1 MPQNSAGNRIYFQ
14 CAFANIFPKNIR
26 MYLKQIKANNKC
38 EKMLKYDNI
47 AAASPNKKAIW
58 IFANCYKGLFANDF
72 VLFES

>member
-1 MPQNSAGNRIYFQ
+1 
-14 CAFANIFPKNIR
+14 

-58 IFANCYKGLFANDF
+58 NFTNCYKGLFANDF
-72 VLFES
+72 MPFES